1 MPLLCDLTAP
11 NGKHIYIATPTSVIY
26 YDRNSDTG
34 SLTNRRVISH
44 LIEESTKKNTL
55 LTLAY
60 KTSGAELM
68 YKPRIAVSPDG
79 NNLYAID
86 AFECSVV
93 YWNRDKETG
102 TLSNRVSKKNFF
114 ANFLSYF

>member
-1 MPLLCDLTAP
+1 MPLLCDLTAR
-11 NGKHIYIATPTSVIY
+11 NGKHIYIATLASVIY

-34 SLTNRRVISH
+34 ALTNRRVIS
-44 LIEESTKKNTL
+44 LIEESTKKYTL
-55 LTLAY
+55 LTDAY
-60 KTSGAELM
+60 KLYSEELM